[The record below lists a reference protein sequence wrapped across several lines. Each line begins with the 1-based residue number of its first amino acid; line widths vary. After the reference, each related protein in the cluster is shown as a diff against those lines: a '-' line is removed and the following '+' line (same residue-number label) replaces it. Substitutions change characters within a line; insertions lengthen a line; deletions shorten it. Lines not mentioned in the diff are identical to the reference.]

1 MLPVT
6 SCDYDGCWHNGPVTV
21 HFSANDCGGLGVAYT
36 EYSLDNGSTW
46 TQGTSVTISSAGTT
60 TVLYHS
66 VDIVGNVE
74 TAKSVSVKIDLTAPT
89 TTATASPSGW
99 TKGSVTL
106 TLAATDSG
114 GSGLKATYYKIDGG
128 SQQTYSS
135 AIKLTSDRRSDLLV
149 RR

>member
-1 MLPVT
+1 MVVPVT

-74 TAKSVSVKIDLTAPT
+74 TPKSVTVNIDLAAPT
-89 TTATASPSGW
+89 TTATAPFPAPAGPRAPGPSPW
-99 TKGSVTL
+99 QPRT
-106 TLAATDSG
+106 AAAPASRPSTTRSTAAA
-114 GSGLKATYYKIDGG
+114 SRPTR
-128 SQQTYSS
+128 SRSS
-135 AIKLTSDRRSDLLV
+135 SRAPQR
-149 RR
+149 